1 MAVKADYI
9 QKGENID
16 FKAAKAVE
24 YMEIVPLGAC
34 LGVALEPIAAG
45 ETGAVSLTGVYE
57 LPAAAGTAIAV
68 GDAVFWNKADSQI
81 DKTATG
87 IPAGIAVTEKATAG
101 ATVQVKLGF
110 VAGK

>member
-1 MAVKADYI
+1 MAEKATYI
-9 QKGENID
+9 QEGGNID
-16 FKAAKAVE
+16 FKATKAVD
-24 YMEIVPLGAC
+24 YMEIIPLGAC

-87 IPAGIAVTEKATAG
+87 IPAGIAVTEKTAAG
-101 ATVQVKLGF
+101 TAVQVKLGF